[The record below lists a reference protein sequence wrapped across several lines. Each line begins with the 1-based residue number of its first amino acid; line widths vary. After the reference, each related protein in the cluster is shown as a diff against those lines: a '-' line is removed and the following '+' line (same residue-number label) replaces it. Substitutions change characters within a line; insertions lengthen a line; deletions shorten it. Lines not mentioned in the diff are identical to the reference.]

1 MELME
6 LKILLA
12 TNIKLQNSFNIYLFA
27 LRTGY
32 ADFCQNPA
40 EQVPWGIAKADGVH
54 VPVTWHNL
62 GKAL

>member
-1 MELME
+1 M
-6 LKILLA
+6 A
-12 TNIKLQNSFNIYLFA
+12 TNIKLLNSFNNYPFA

-54 VPVTWHNL
+54 VPVT
-62 GKAL
+62 